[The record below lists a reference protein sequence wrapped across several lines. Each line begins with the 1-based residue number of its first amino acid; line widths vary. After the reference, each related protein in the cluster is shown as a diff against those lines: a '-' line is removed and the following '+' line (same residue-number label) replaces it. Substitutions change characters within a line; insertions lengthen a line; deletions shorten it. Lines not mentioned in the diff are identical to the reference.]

1 MQAGWKEKKEVF
13 WDIEVEWL
21 MRSLAGN
28 GSWVDAAEV
37 QPAAELQCGKSSM
50 TL

>member
-1 MQAGWKEKKEVF
+1 MS
-13 WDIEVEWL
+13 L
-21 MRSLAGN
+21 LAGN

-37 QPAAELQCGKSSM
+37 QPEDKLQCGKSSM